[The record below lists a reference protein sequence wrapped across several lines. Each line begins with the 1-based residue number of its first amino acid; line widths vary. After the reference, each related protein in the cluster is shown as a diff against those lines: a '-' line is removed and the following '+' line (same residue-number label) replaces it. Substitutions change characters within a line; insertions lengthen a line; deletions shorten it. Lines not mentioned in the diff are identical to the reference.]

1 MLNVMRLE
9 ILFRRLQ
16 EVKCF
21 PIRKIRIYKTA
32 KAIQREGGGVEVRD
46 VIAIILLLVVILSA
60 ISSFISIIFYCGI
73 GILEKLSGPKYAQA
87 TCPRCSTAVIE
98 EYSFIKP
105 RMWTCPYCGIKI
117 KYEKAD

>member
-1 MLNVMRLE
+1 MSTSWSKYIVT
-9 ILFRRLQ
+9 Q
-16 EVKCF
+16 DVSH
-21 PIRKIRIYKTA
+21 KTDSS
-32 KAIQREGGGVEVRD
+32 ITESITREREGGGVEVRD